1 MSAVEPRRGAP
12 VVAASAVARLT
23 RVLAVLLL
31 VVACLPG
38 HAQDAAPEPAAA
50 PVAQADAGAVDS
62 GPIALVDIAERADA
76 DEGFAQATRLQA
88 ESIDV
93 VADLQP
99 RLEEIRAS
107 VHIKQ
112 VALHSSDL
120 RAIPIARL
128 ESLSRY
134 WGFDARQ
141 FRRWKADYKSASAP
155 LTAGA
160 DQISRRIAA
169 WETTRATLP
178 AGSLPAAL
186 SSRIDVVTRELND
199 AQHALSAPLAA
210 QIALGR
216 SANRLEADI
225 AAGQAVV
232 GRAITDID
240 KRLSRM
246 DAPPLWRAGA
256 GGGVASA
263 GPSPAIDHAMDMET
277 RFLRQYAAANFPNQ
291 RILQVIQLLL
301 FPLLL
306 WLAWRV
312 RSRPGAVDADRTG
325 PLRRPIAS
333 WILLA
338 MIGAL
343 VFEPDAPM
351 LQVQIAIA
359 MTLVPVLRLLPGD
372 MRRRLGW
379 WPYLAIALYLLLRLA
394 ALPLAATGLYRW
406 SLLGL
411 ALLGVVSTL
420 ALSWQLRRRTR
431 ETGAGRL
438 ERVVLGAG
446 WAVVALLAV
455 SIVANAVGNVS
466 LAEMLLTAV
475 VESGYM
481 ALLVHAAYTVF
492 SALLGEVFASGFA
505 APLGRA
511 QVGGTSLQGLLLRLL
526 AIAAVLGW
534 LVYAMQEFRVFR
546 PVFEALRDVLTYQAS
561 YGELAIS
568 LGDVAVFVIAVFLA
582 FWIASLVKVLL
593 HEEVLPRMAL
603 ADGVDH
609 SIAALTYYGVLIIGL
624 LGALSAAGF
633 KLSQL
638 SLLLGALGVGIGLG
652 LQDVVKNFVSGLILM
667 FERPLKPGD
676 VVDIAGTTGRVH
688 EIGMRATTLRTFDGA
703 DVVVPNGA
711 LLTDKFTNWTLR
723 DRGKR
728 MDVDVGIAYG
738 TDAALAIRVLE
749 QATRETP
756 KVAAEPAPAVLF
768 LGLGDSALNF
778 SVRAWTDEFDDSAV
792 VRSDLVTRLYA
803 ALGAAGIEIPFP
815 QRDITLRAVAPG
827 ALSMLASRPGT
838 GLDGEAT
845 TATGG

>member
-1 MSAVEPRRGAP
+1 MSAGDPGLERHRAAARG
-12 VVAASAVARLT
+12 VIRLT
-23 RVLAVLLL
+23 RILGCLLL

-38 HAQDAAPEPAAA
+38 HAQNAAAEPAAA
-50 PVAQADAGAVDS
+50 PVAQADAGAADT
-62 GPIALVDIAERADA
+62 GAIALVDIAERADA
-76 DEGFAQATRLQA
+76 DEGFAQAIRRQA
-88 ESIDV
+88 QSIDV

-99 RLEEIRAS
+99 RLDEIRAS
-107 VHIKQ
+107 VHMKQ
-112 VALHSSDL
+112 ASLRSMDL

-134 WGFDARQ
+134 WGFDARR
-141 FRRWKADYKSASAP
+141 FRHWKADYKAASEP
-155 LTAGA
+155 LTIGA
-160 DQISRRIAA
+160 DQVTRRIAA
-169 WETTRATLP
+169 WEATRAALP

-199 AQHALSAPLAA
+199 ARQALSAPLAA

-225 AAGQAVV
+225 ASGQAVV
-232 GRAITDID
+232 GRAITYID
-240 KRLSRM
+240 KRLLRM
-246 DAPPLWRAGA
+246 DAPPLWRAGGA
-256 GGGVASA
+256 ATSDSSVALER
-263 GPSPAIDHAMDMET
+263 AMDMET

-291 RILQVIQLLL
+291 RVLQVIQVLLL
-301 FPLLL
+301 PLLL

-312 RSRPGAVDADRTG
+312 RARPGAVDADRTR
-325 PLRRPIAS
+325 PLRRPFAS

-379 WPYLAIALYLLLRLA
+379 WPYLSIALYLLLRLA
-394 ALPLAATGLYRW
+394 TLPLATTNLYRW
-406 SLLGL
+406 SLLAL
-411 ALLGVVSTL
+411 ALLGVASTL
-420 ALSWQLRRRTR
+420 GLSWQLRRRTR
-431 ETGAGRL
+431 ETGAVML
-438 ERVVLGAG
+438 EQLVLGAG

-455 SIVANAVGNVS
+455 SIVANAFGNVS
-466 LAEMLLTAV
+466 LAEMLLTGV

-481 ALLVHAAYTVF
+481 ALLVYAAYTVF
-492 SALLGEVFASGFA
+492 SALLGEVFASRFA

-511 QVGGTSLQGLLLRLL
+511 QVGGTSLLALLLRLL
-526 AIAAVLGW
+526 AIAALLGW
-534 LVYAMQEFRVFR
+534 LVFAMQEFRVFR
-546 PVFEALRDVLTYQAS
+546 PVFEALRAVFTYRVS
-561 YGELAIS
+561 YGQLSLS
-568 LGDVAVFVIAVFLA
+568 LGDVAVFVVAVFLA

-593 HEEVLPRMAL
+593 HEEVLPRLAL

-609 SIAALTYYGVLIIGL
+609 SIAALTYYGVLILGL

-749 QATRETP
+749 QATCATP
-756 KVAAEPAPAVLF
+756 KVAVEPAPAVLF
-768 LGLGDSALNF
+768 LGLGESALNF
-778 SVRAWTDEFDDSAV
+778 SVRAWTNEFDDSAI
-792 VRSDLVTRLYA
+792 VRSDLVTRLYM
-803 ALGAAGIEIPFP
+803 ALAAAGIEIPFP
-815 QRDITLRAVAPG
+815 QRNITLRAVAPEALGLLSPRGG
-827 ALSMLASRPGT
+827 AR
-838 GLDGEAT
+838 LDDEAPT
-845 TATGG
+845 EAGG

>member
-1 MSAVEPRRGAP
+1 MSAGNPGLGRPR
-12 VVAASAVARLT
+12 AAARRVTWLT
-23 RVLAVLLL
+23 RILGCLLL

-38 HAQDAAPEPAAA
+38 HAQDAAAEPAAT
-50 PVAQADAGAVDS
+50 PVAKAEAGAADTAA
-62 GPIALVDIAERADA
+62 IALVDIAERANA

-88 ESIDV
+88 QSTDA

-99 RLEEIRAS
+99 RLDDIRAS
-107 VHIKQ
+107 IHMKQ
-112 VALHSSDL
+112 AALHSSDL

-141 FRRWKADYKSASAP
+141 FRRWKTDYKAASEP
-155 LTAGA
+155 LTTGA
-160 DQISRRIAA
+160 DQVTRRIAA
-169 WETTRATLP
+169 WEATRAALP

-199 AQHALSAPLAA
+199 ARQALSAPLAA

-225 AAGQAVV
+225 ASGQAVV
-232 GRAITDID
+232 ARAITYID
-240 KRLSRM
+240 KRLLRM
-246 DAPPLWRAGA
+246 DAPPLWRAG
-256 GGGVASA
+256 GGATSDPAVAV
-263 GPSPAIDHAMDMET
+263 DRAMNMET

-291 RILQVIQLLL
+291 RVLQVIQLLL
-301 FPLLL
+301 LPLLL

-312 RSRPGAVDADRTG
+312 RVRPGAVDAERTR

-379 WPYLAIALYLLLRLA
+379 WPYLAIVLYLLLRLA
-394 ALPLAATGLYRW
+394 TLPLAATGVYRW
-406 SLLGL
+406 SLLAL

-420 ALSWQLRRRTR
+420 GLSWQLRCRTQ
-431 ETGAGRL
+431 ETGAGML
-438 ERVVLGAG
+438 EQVVLGAG
-446 WAVVALLAV
+446 WAVVALLVV
-455 SIVANAVGNVS
+455 SIVANAFGNVS
-466 LAEMLLTAV
+466 LAEMLLSGV

-481 ALLVHAAYTVF
+481 ALLVYAAYTVF
-492 SALLGEVFASGFA
+492 SALLGEVFASRFA

-511 QVGGTSLQGLLLRLL
+511 QVGGTSLLALLLRLL
-526 AIAAVLGW
+526 AIAALLGW
-534 LVYAMQEFRVFR
+534 LVFAMQEFRVFR
-546 PVFEALRDVLTYQAS
+546 PVFEALRDVFTYQVS
-561 YGELAIS
+561 YGQLSLS
-568 LGDVAVFVIAVFLA
+568 LGDIAVFVVAVFLA

-593 HEEVLPRMAL
+593 HEEVLPRLAL

-609 SIAALTYYGVLIIGL
+609 SIAALTYYGVLILGL

-676 VVDIAGTTGRVH
+676 VVDIGGTTGRAH

-768 LGLGDSALNF
+768 LGLGESALNF
-778 SVRAWTDEFDDSAV
+778 SVRAWTDEFDDSAI
-792 VRSDLVTRLYA
+792 VRSDLVTRLYS
-803 ALGAAGIEIPFP
+803 ALAAAGIEIPFP
-815 QRDITLRAVAPG
+815 QRDITLRAVAPEALGLLSLRGG
-827 ALSMLASRPGT
+827 ARPE
-838 GLDGEAT
+838 GEAPT
-845 TATGG
+845 EAGG

>member
-1 MSAVEPRRGAP
+1 MALAN
-12 VVAASAVARLT
+12 LI
-23 RVLAVLLL
+23 RVLACLLL

-38 HAQDAAPEPAAA
+38 HAQDAAAEPAAA
-50 PVAQADAGAVDS
+50 PVAQADAGMADT
-62 GPIALVDIAERADA
+62 GPIPLVDIAERADA
-76 DEGFAQATRLQA
+76 DEGFAHTTRLQA
-88 ESIDV
+88 QSIDV

-99 RLEEIRAS
+99 RLDEIRAS

-112 VALHSSDL
+112 VTSRNTNL
-120 RAIPIARL
+120 RAIPIMRL

-134 WGFDARQ
+134 WDFDARQ
-141 FRRWKADYKSASAP
+141 FRRWKADFRTASEP

-160 DQISRRIAA
+160 DQVSRRIAA
-169 WETTRATLP
+169 WEATRAALP
-178 AGSLPAAL
+178 VGSLPAAL
-186 SSRIDVVTRELND
+186 SARIDVVLQELN
-199 AQHALSAPLAA
+199 AARQALSAPLSA

-216 SANRLEADI
+216 SANRLESDI
-225 AAGQAVV
+225 QSGQQAVD
-232 GRAITDID
+232 RAITYID
-240 KRLSRM
+240 KRLLRM
-246 DAPPLWRAGA
+246 DAPPLWRAA
-256 GGGVASA
+256 GGDQAAAS
-263 GPSPAIDHAMDMET
+263 SNVAIDHAMDMET
-277 RFLRQYAAANFPNQ
+277 RFLQQYAVANLPNQ
-291 RILQVIQLLL
+291 RALQVLQLMLL
-301 FPLLL
+301 PLLL

-312 RSRPGAVDADRTG
+312 RARAGASDDDRAR

-333 WILLA
+333 WVLLA

-343 VFEPDAPM
+343 VFEAEAPM

-359 MTLVPVLRLLPGD
+359 LTLVPVLRLLPAD

-394 ALPLAATGLYRW
+394 TLPLAATDLYRW
-406 SLLGL
+406 SMLAL
-411 ALLGVVSTL
+411 ALLGVASTL
-420 ALSWQLRRRTR
+420 GLSWQLRRRTR
-431 ETGAGRL
+431 ETGAGTL
-438 ERVVLGAG
+438 ERVVLAAG
-446 WAVVALLAV
+446 WVVVAALAV

-466 LAEMLLTAV
+466 LAEMLLTGV
-475 VESGYM
+475 VESGYV
-481 ALLVHAAYTVF
+481 ALLAYAAYTVF
-492 SALLGEVFASGFA
+492 SALLEEVFASRFA

-511 QVGGTSLQGLLLRLL
+511 QVGGTSLLALLLRLL
-526 AIAAVLGW
+526 AIAVSLGW
-534 LVYAMQEFRVFR
+534 LVFAMQEFRVFR
-546 PVFEALRDVLTYQAS
+546 PVFEALHAVFTYQVA
-561 YGELAIS
+561 YGQLSLS
-568 LGDVAVFVIAVFLA
+568 LGDVAVFVVAVFLA

-609 SIAALTYYGVLIIGL
+609 SIAALTYYGVLILGL

-711 LLTDKFTNWTLR
+711 LLTEKFTNWTLR

-778 SVRAWTDEFDDSAV
+778 SVRAWTDEFDDSAT
-792 VRSDLVTRLYA
+792 VRSDLVTRLYT
-803 ALGAAGIEIPFP
+803 ALAAAGIEVPFP
-815 QRDITLRAVAPG
+815 QRDITVRAVTPEALRVLAPTHG
-827 ALSMLASRPGT
+827 GSLHAEQPKEAS
-838 GLDGEAT
+838 
-845 TATGG
+845 

>member
-1 MSAVEPRRGAP
+1 MSAGEPGLEPAH
-12 VVAASAVARLT
+12 VAARRVTRLT
-23 RVLAVLLL
+23 RILGCLLL

-38 HAQDAAPEPAAA
+38 HAQDAAVEPAAA
-50 PVAQADAGAVDS
+50 PMAQADAGVADA
-62 GPIALVDIAERADA
+62 GAIALVDIAERADA

-88 ESIDV
+88 QSIDV

-99 RLEEIRAS
+99 RLDEIRAS
-107 VHIKQ
+107 VHMKQ
-112 VALHSSDL
+112 AALHSSDL

-141 FRRWKADYKSASAP
+141 FRRWKADYKAASEP
-155 LTAGA
+155 LTTGA
-160 DQISRRIAA
+160 DQITRRIAA
-169 WETTRATLP
+169 WEATRAALP
-178 AGSLPAAL
+178 PGSLPAAL
-186 SSRIDVVTRELND
+186 SSRIDVVTRELNN
-199 AQHALSAPLAA
+199 AREALSAPLAA

-225 AAGQAVV
+225 ASGQAVV
-232 GRAITDID
+232 GRAITYID
-240 KRLSRM
+240 KRLLRM
-246 DAPPLWRAGA
+246 DAPPLWRAGGA
-256 GGGVASA
+256 ATSDPGVAL
-263 GPSPAIDHAMDMET
+263 DRAMDMET
-277 RFLRQYAAANFPNQ
+277 HFLRQYAAANFPNQ
-291 RILQVIQLLL
+291 RVLQVIQLLL
-301 FPLLL
+301 LPLLL

-312 RSRPGAVDADRTG
+312 RTRAGAADADRTR

-359 MTLVPVLRLLPGD
+359 MTLVPVLRLLPGH

-379 WPYLAIALYLLLRLA
+379 WPYLAIVLYLLLRLA
-394 ALPLAATGLYRW
+394 TLPLAATGLYRW
-406 SLLGL
+406 SLLAL

-431 ETGAGRL
+431 TTGAGML
-438 ERVVLGAG
+438 EQVVLGAG
-446 WAVVALLAV
+446 WAVVALLTV
-455 SIVANAVGNVS
+455 SIVANAFGNVS
-466 LAEMLLTAV
+466 LAEMLLTGV

-481 ALLVHAAYTVF
+481 ALLVYAAYTVF
-492 SALLGEVFASGFA
+492 SALLGEVFASRFA

-511 QVGGTSLQGLLLRLL
+511 EVGGTSLLALLLRLL
-526 AIAAVLGW
+526 AIAALLGW
-534 LVYAMQEFRVFR
+534 LVFAMQEFRVFR
-546 PVFEALRDVLTYQAS
+546 PVFEALREVFTYQVS
-561 YGELAIS
+561 YGQLSLS
-568 LGDVAVFVIAVFLA
+568 LGDVAVFVVAVFLA

-593 HEEVLPRMAL
+593 HEEVLPRLAL

-609 SIAALTYYGVLIIGL
+609 SIAALTYYGVLILGL

-778 SVRAWTDEFDDSAV
+778 SVRAWTDEFDDSAI
-792 VRSDLVTRLYA
+792 VRSDLVTRLYT
-803 ALGAAGIEIPFP
+803 ALADAGIEIPFP
-815 QRDITLRAVAPG
+815 QRDITLRAVAPEALGLLSPRGG
-827 ALSMLASRPGT
+827 ARP
-838 GLDGEAT
+838 DGEAPT
-845 TATGG
+845 EAGG